1 MPVTL
6 SKIIKIMETI
16 APSYLAEKW
25 DNVGLQLGQNDWQV
39 RKIWVALDP
48 LPDVVSAACDKNVD
62 MLITHH
68 PLIFRPLSALDFN
81 TTVGS
86 IIHRAIQCQM
96 AIFSAHTNLDSVTD
110 GLNDILAKRIG
121 LNNLEILG
129 DSKGY
134 DVYPL
139 LPCEGRQGL
148 GRVGELESPVE
159 LMCLAETIKN
169 ALGIKSIKVA
179 GRPDLPVRK
188 AALCTGSGT
197 SLLESFLLSDADVY
211 ISGDMRYHDA
221 RAVESANLG
230 LIDIGHFASEY
241 LMVEEL
247 ADRLQKIFS
256 ESAMD
261 VTVEACQIE
270 KDPFYAL

>member
-1 MPVTL
+1 
-6 SKIIKIMETI
+6 METI
-16 APSYLAEKW
+16 APSYLAEEW
-25 DNVGLQLGQNDWQV
+25 DNVGLQVGQNDWHV

-48 LPDVVSAACDKNVD
+48 LTNVVSAACDKNVD

-68 PLIFRPLSALDFN
+68 PLIFRPLPALDFN

-96 AIFSAHTNLDSVTD
+96 AIFSAHTNLDSVAD
-110 GLNDILAKRIG
+110 GTNDILAKRIG
-121 LNNLEILG
+121 LNNIETLG
-129 DSKGY
+129 DSIRKKHPHEAITY

-139 LPCEGRQGL
+139 LPCKGRQGL
-148 GRVGELESPVE
+148 GRVGKLESPVG
-159 LMCLAETIKN
+159 LTFLAETIKN

-197 SLLESFLLSDADVY
+197 GLLESFLLSDADVY

-247 ADRLQKIFS
+247 AGRLQKIFS
-256 ESAMD
+256 ESGMD
-261 VTVEACQIE
+261 VAAEACQIE
-270 KDPFYAL
+270 TDPFYAL

>member
-16 APSYLAEKW
+16 APSYLAEEW

-96 AIFSAHTNLDSVTD
+96 AVFSAHTNLDSVTD

-121 LNNLEILG
+121 LNNLEI
-129 DSKGY
+129 
-134 DVYPL
+134 
-139 LPCEGRQGL
+139 
-148 GRVGELESPVE
+148 
-159 LMCLAETIKN
+159 
-169 ALGIKSIKVA
+169 
-179 GRPDLPVRK
+179 
-188 AALCTGSGT
+188 AAW
-197 SLLESFLLSDADVY
+197 
-211 ISGDMRYHDA
+211 
-221 RAVESANLG
+221 SANSG
-230 LIDIGHFASEY
+230 L
-241 LMVEEL
+241 V
-247 ADRLQKIFS
+247 
-256 ESAMD
+256 AMI
-261 VTVEACQIE
+261 VLNPGFHSSSLRTGKCGMTTLPEMTE
-270 KDPFYAL
+270 GEG